1 MELIKIVVFA
11 CAFVVGVDFAILGS
25 VKLRLAKMLDI
36 DDAKVGSLISALMF
50 SSMVGVLVTGPIMD
64 NVGYMPVASIGF
76 ALAGISLWILAFAP
90 SYKAAFIACV
100 LLGLGTACVSVTGAA
115 LAPKVL
121 FEGKASA
128 AQNLF
133 NVFFGLGA
141 FLTPLGAAQLLD
153 RIGYKATVSAIG
165 TVCLIPVL
173 GALAS
178 QYPEATAE
186 YNVSTLVGLIGNSA
200 IWVAGAAL
208 FCYCGLEATMG
219 GFITTYLR
227 DLDFSESNAG
237 TVLSGFWISLM
248 IARILAA
255 VGLSRVPALSAP
267 TVLGLAVLTIVAIAI
282 MIMTESKALGC
293 IGAILVG
300 LAFGPIF
307 PTLVGVAFTKTAAS
321 ARDIGG
327 SVYGLIFALGM
338 LGSTIIPLVVGRY
351 SAKVSIRKSL
361 KITLVVAAALTLFSL
376 VLWQAVPAISAG
388 A

>member
-1 MELIKIVVFA
+1 MELIKVVVFA

-76 ALAGISLWILAFAP
+76 VLAGISLWILAFSP
-90 SYKAAFIACV
+90 SYKAAFIACI

-121 FEGKASA
+121 FDGKASA

-141 FLTPLGAAQLLD
+141 FLTPLIAAQLVG
-153 RIGYKATVSAIG
+153 RIGYKATVSVIG
-165 TVCLIPVL
+165 TVCFIPVV
-173 GALAS
+173 AAVAS
-178 QYPEATAE
+178 QYPEAGAE
-186 YNVSTLVGLIGNSA
+186 YNVRTLIGLFGNA
-200 IWVAGAAL
+200 AVWVAGAAL

-219 GFITTYLR
+219 GFITTYLQ
-227 DLDFSESNAG
+227 DLDINESRAG
-237 TVLSGFWISLM
+237 MVLSGFWISLM
-248 IARILAA
+248 IARLVAA
-255 VGLSRVPALSAP
+255 YGLSEVPTLSAP
-267 TVLGLAVLTIVAIAI
+267 TILGLAILTIVAIAI
-282 MIMTESKALGC
+282 MIMTESKVLGC
-293 IGAILVG
+293 VGAIIVG

-361 KITLVVAAALTLFSL
+361 QITLVVAAALTVFSA
-376 VLWQAVPAISAG
+376 VLWLAVPAVQVSG
-388 A
+388 